1 MSVSCRPAMRPSSP
15 NLQVL
20 SANDRRCM
28 RGFTLLELLVIL
40 VIVGL
45 IAGVVAPQL
54 STLSDR
60 IAFAMNR
67 EGVEHALALLPYD
80 AFRRREDLILPA
92 TNSKGTSTDDYST
105 DDTSMN
111 VIMTGD
117 GAGDK
122 ETTTQP
128 PVLSKRVVLSL
139 PAGWQIESQAPI
151 LFRSTGFCTGGEVT
165 IRVGSYAYIYKL
177 TPPDCRPVQK

>member
-20 SANDRRCM
+20 SANDRRRM

-54 STLSDR
+54 SKLSDR

-92 TNSKGTSTDDYST
+92 TNSKDTST

-111 VIMTGD
+111 VIMMGD

-165 IRVGSYAYIYKL
+165 IRVGSYAYI
-177 TPPDCRPVQK
+177 

>member
-15 NLQVL
+15 NLQVR
-20 SANDRRCM
+20 SANDRRRM

-54 STLSDR
+54 SKLSDR

-80 AFRRREDLILPA
+80 AFRRREDLILSA
-92 TNSKGTSTDDYST
+92 TNSKDTST

-111 VIMTGD
+111 VIMMGG

-122 ETTTQP
+122 ETRTQP
-128 PVLSKRVVLSL
+128 PVLSKRAVLSL

-151 LFRSTGFCTGGEVT
+151 LFRSNGFCTGGEVT

-177 TPPDCRPVQK
+177 SPPDCRPVQK

>member
-20 SANDRRCM
+20 SANDRRRM

-54 STLSDR
+54 SKLSDR

-80 AFRRREDLILPA
+80 AFRRREDLILSA
-92 TNSKGTSTDDYST
+92 TNSKDTST

-111 VIMTGD
+111 VIMTRD

-177 TPPDCRPVQK
+177 SPPDCRPVQK

>member
-20 SANDRRCM
+20 SANDRRRM

-54 STLSDR
+54 SKLSDR

-80 AFRRREDLILPA
+80 AFRRREDLILSA
-92 TNSKGTSTDDYST
+92 TNSKDTST

-111 VIMTGD
+111 VIMMGG
-117 GAGDK
+117 GAGDE
-122 ETTTQP
+122 ETRTQP

-177 TPPDCRPVQK
+177 SPPDCRPVQK

>member
-1 MSVSCRPAMRPSSP
+1 MRPSSP

-20 SANDRRCM
+20 SANDRRRM
-28 RGFTLLELLVIL
+28 RGFTLLELLVVL

-54 STLSDR
+54 SRLSDR

-67 EGVEHALALLPYD
+67 EGVEHALA
-80 AFRRREDLILPA
+80 FRRREDLILSA
-92 TNSKGTSTDDYST
+92 TNSKGTSTDDNST

-111 VIMTGD
+111 VIMKGD

-177 TPPDCRPVQK
+177 SPPDCLPVQK

>member
-20 SANDRRCM
+20 SANDRRRM

-54 STLSDR
+54 SKLSDR

-80 AFRRREDLILPA
+80 AFRRREDLILSA
-92 TNSKGTSTDDYST
+92 TNSKDTST

-111 VIMTGD
+111 VIMMGD

-128 PVLSKRVVLSL
+128 PVLSRRVVLPL

-165 IRVGSYAYIYKL
+165 IRVGSYTYIYKL
-177 TPPDCRPVQK
+177 SPPDCRPVQK